1 MPEQVAVFGGAG
13 GVGHAGAGLPGRS
26 IGDRGGG
33 GEMYVQHSSRR
44 KTRRPTR
51 PGRSIGDRGGGGEM
65 YVQHSTRVAEG
76 KRAGLSSRSIGDR
89 GGWGD
94 KI

>member
-13 GVGHAGAGLPGRS
+13 GVGHAGAGL
-26 IGDRGGG
+26 
-33 GEMYVQHSSRR
+33 
-44 KTRRPTR
+44 